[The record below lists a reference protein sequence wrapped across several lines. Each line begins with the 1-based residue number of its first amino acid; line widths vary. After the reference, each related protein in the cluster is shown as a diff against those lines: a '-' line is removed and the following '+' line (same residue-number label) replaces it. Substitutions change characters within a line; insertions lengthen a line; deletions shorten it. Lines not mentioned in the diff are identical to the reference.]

1 MKTKQR
7 KNRID
12 WEERT
17 YCLAESLFFHDIRCC
32 DATMPESRLEQ
43 WPSHIR
49 VAAEMAVEAAM
60 TFISEYR
67 KSAEPENMED
77 TCNAP

>member
-7 KNRID
+7 KSPID

-17 YCLAESLFFHDIRCC
+17 YSLAVSLFFHDIRRC

-67 KSAEPENMED
+67 KSAKPENMED